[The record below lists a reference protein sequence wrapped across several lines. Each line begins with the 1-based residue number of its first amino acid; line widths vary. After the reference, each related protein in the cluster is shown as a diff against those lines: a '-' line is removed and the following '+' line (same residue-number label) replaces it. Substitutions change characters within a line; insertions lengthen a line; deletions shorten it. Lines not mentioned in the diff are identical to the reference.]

1 MSYSSTISNIHHK
14 RSIDR
19 RTPLFTTELTLG
31 VLFLFGEQ
39 MRWPTVL
46 ERYLEKHHYF
56 GLCPLKIS

>member
-14 RSIDR
+14 RSIVPEL
-19 RTPLFTTELTLG
+19 PLFTTELALG
-31 VLFLFGEQ
+31 FFLFGEQ

-56 GLCPLKIS
+56 GLCL